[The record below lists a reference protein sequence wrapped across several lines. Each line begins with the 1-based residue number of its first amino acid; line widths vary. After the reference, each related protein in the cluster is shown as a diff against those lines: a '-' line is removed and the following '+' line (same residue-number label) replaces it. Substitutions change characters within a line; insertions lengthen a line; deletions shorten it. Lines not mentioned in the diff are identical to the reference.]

1 MLARFLKH
9 CRIFFF
15 ILLFSFFSCSEKN
28 NRFSKV
34 DLSDITVSTV
44 QIQRFDRDFFA
55 IDTNNAASSLAVL
68 REKYGRFLNLYISQ
82 IIGNPSSE
90 EETVRQFLTHP
101 VYREFYTDCEAEYAD
116 VSDLEGGFTAAFKGV
131 KYYFPDIPLPK
142 VYTHVSGFGD
152 IIVVDEGLISVSLDY
167 YLGADYK
174 NYEYVDGIH
183 NYMLP
188 NMHRGKIVSDAVFWW
203 LTTEF
208 SDNIDVP
215 KLLDNMIYYG
225 KIMYLTEL
233 FLPDE
238 KEENLIGYS
247 RQQWNW
253 CRANESKMW
262 NYMIENRHI
271 FSSEMLLTAKYIN
284 PAPFTAYFPE
294 ESPGRTGTWIGW
306 QIVRSY
312 MDKNKNVTLSEL
324 MSNFNAQDIL
334 EKSGYRP

>member
-1 MLARFLKH
+1 MSAHFFKH
-9 CRIFFF
+9 HRFFF
-15 ILLFSFFSCSEKN
+15 FTLLFLLFSCSEK

-34 DLSDITVSTV
+34 DLSGVTVAPV

-55 IDTNNAASSLAVL
+55 INTDSVASSLAVL
-68 REKYGRFLNLYISQ
+68 QEKYGRFLDLYISQ

-90 EETVRQFLTHP
+90 EETVRRFLTHP
-101 VYREFYTDCEAEYAD
+101 VYREFYSDCETKYAD
-116 VSDLEGGFTAAFKGV
+116 VSDLEAGFTAAFKGV
-131 KYYFPDIPLPK
+131 KYYFPDIPIPD

-183 NYMLP
+183 SYMLP
-188 NMHRGKIVSDAVFWW
+188 NMRREKIVSDAVFWW

-208 SDNIDVP
+208 SDNIDAP
-215 KLLDNMIYYG
+215 KLLDNMMYYG

-271 FSSEMLLTAKYIN
+271 FSTEVLLTAKYIN
-284 PAPFTAYFPE
+284 PAPFTSYFTE
-294 ESPGRTGTWIGW
+294 ESPGRTGIWIGW
-306 QIVRSY
+306 QIIRSY
-312 MDKNKNVTLSEL
+312 MNKNKDVTLHEL
-324 MSNFNAQDIL
+324 MNNFNAQDIL